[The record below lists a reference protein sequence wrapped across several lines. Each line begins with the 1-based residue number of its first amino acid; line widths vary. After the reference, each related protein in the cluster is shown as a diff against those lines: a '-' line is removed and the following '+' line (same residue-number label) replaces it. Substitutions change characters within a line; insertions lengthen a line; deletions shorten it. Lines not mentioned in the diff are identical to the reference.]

1 MLAVA
6 SNLNYISNNEVIIDS
21 EFRPERFKFEIVKQQ
36 PADSNASIYP
46 CDTNPIAIMIE
57 NGTQKLKVSLS
68 KQEANEMIRLL
79 TTVL

>member
-21 EFRPERFKFEIVKQQ
+21 DYMSERFKFEIIKQRVDNVD
-36 PADSNASIYP
+36 ATRYP
-46 CDTNPIAIMIE
+46 CDQNPIAILIE
-57 NGTQKLKVSLS
+57 NGTQKLKLSLS

-79 TTVL
+79 TTVM